1 MVIGPLGL
9 NGVNAKGK
17 EHEPV
22 IILLLNMVAPS
33 VWGTVY
39 KERDVLIAWVS
50 ILQRYW
56 LRMNKNND
64 L

>member
-39 KERDVLIAWVS
+39 KERDVLIA
-50 ILQRYW
+50 
-56 LRMNKNND
+56 
-64 L
+64 